1 MSDRFTPKG
10 LSVMDLALRI
20 SLRNFSAVPNAVA
33 SMIPKPPASETGAAR
48 TDLPNPP
55 KAPWII
61 GYLQPNSSVTLVFH
75 SMLSIL
81 LISSVVPATS
91 FWADPAPWRR

>member
-10 LSVMDLALRI
+10 LSVIDQALRI
-20 SLRNFSAVPNAVA
+20 SLRSFSGVPSAVA
-33 SMIPKPPASETGAAR
+33 SMMPKPPASETGAAR

-61 GYLQPNSSVTLVFH
+61 GYLQPNSSVTRVFH
-75 SMLSIL
+75 SKWLPPGFAQQL
-81 LISSVVPATS
+81 TTS
-91 FWADPAPWRR
+91 FEADPAPWRR